1 MTALFGPSFTS
12 EDSEL
17 MNFLTAPEHRAFLE
31 GLWEK
36 FRRNLKSAEETE
48 FRDLEAQPHPRI
60 WEMYLAI
67 ALSEQGFT
75 LSEKL
80 REGPD
85 IKLSDPPVLKECFP
99 LPTLVSKSGD
109 GRRNYQRV
117 SNVSA
122 FR

>member
-17 MNFLTAPEHRAFLE
+17 MNFLATLKHSAFLE

-36 FRRNLKSAEETE
+36 FRSYLKSAEEIE

-67 ALSEQGFT
+67 ALSEQGFA

-85 IKLSDPPVLKECFP
+85 IKLSDPTV
-99 LPTLVSKSGD
+99 
-109 GRRNYQRV
+109 
-117 SNVSA
+117 
-122 FR
+122 

>member
-17 MNFLTAPEHRAFLE
+17 MNFLTAEHSAFLE

-36 FRRNLKSAEETE
+36 FRRYLKSAEEIE

-60 WEMYLAI
+60 WEMYL
-67 ALSEQGFT
+67 
-75 LSEKL
+75 
-80 REGPD
+80 RE
-85 IKLSDPPVLKECFP
+85 SFP
-99 LPTLVSKSGD
+99 LPTLVSMSGD

-117 SNVSA
+117 SKVSA